1 MFQTG
6 DKVVHPMYGAGEI
19 SGIEEKK
26 LNGVVRSYYVLRLH
40 MGGMLVLVPTDNSE
54 GIGVRPVMDETQG
67 ERIIAAFGEV
77 EVEMDQNWNRRYREN
92 MLRLKSG
99 ELLEVVRVMKGLM
112 LREAERGLSTG
123 ERKMLQQAR
132 QILISELMLSQNSSH
147 EEIEAR
153 INQALV

>member
-19 SGIEEKK
+19 GGIEEKRM
-26 LNGVVRSYYVLRLH
+26 NGVVRSYYVLKLH
-40 MGGMLVLVPTDNSE
+40 MGGMLIMVPVDSSE
-54 GIGVRPVMDETQG
+54 AIGVRPVMDKEQG
-67 ERIIAAFGEV
+67 DKVIASFGEI
-77 EVEMDQNWNRRYREN
+77 EVEFEQNWNRRYREN

-99 ELLEVVRVMKGLM
+99 DLLEVVRVMKGLM

-132 QILISELMLSQNSSH
+132 QVLISELIFSQECSQ

-153 INQALV
+153 INQVLA